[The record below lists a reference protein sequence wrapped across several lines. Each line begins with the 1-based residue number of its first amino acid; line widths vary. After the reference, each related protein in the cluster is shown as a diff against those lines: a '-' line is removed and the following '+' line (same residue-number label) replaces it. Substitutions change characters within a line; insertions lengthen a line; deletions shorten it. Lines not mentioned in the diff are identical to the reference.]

1 MANQVTVGRMSF
13 TSPRSINLSSVQDG
27 SRNSVD
33 RTISMSGTFVV
44 DSVAAGK
51 ALRDELISMGNSNLT
66 FPFTW
71 TGDELIEGYCK
82 LGSVSVDNAK
92 LATGLFKYNVELQV
106 KGRTSE
112 MLFESNMTGSLLTN
126 SHSLTSTTYGP
137 FHALPVNAFNYYHA
151 EAPIDTIR
159 ASSEGNVAIYYD
171 SNLRSSAAQWIVEP
185 ADYYKGA
192 ARISIDNTTM
202 TGYLAKNQ
210 PQGVTLSNG
219 IIRLTSGNQSNES
232 RFTIEF
238 YDNGVWGSSREI
250 SFNTGASKTEWN
262 VWKTVQILRNEPQE
276 CVVRFT
282 TYSDSNG
289 DGRLVIDATIKRGAH
304 HIGLV
309 ANQGPTSDRAANS
322 RINLQV
328 TENHD
333 TFTDDTGYMVE
344 DTADSDG
351 QKFIIGSPQSYTA
364 DVTDG
369 EDLIYVSNNQFKA
382 FVGYVYNAGTPSTI
396 DTADAVRD
404 QYLEGIYE
412 NVRLVRA

>member
-1 MANQVTVGRMSF
+1 MSNLVTVGRMSF
-13 TSPRSINLSSVQDG
+13 TSPRSINIASVQDG

-33 RTISMSGTFVV
+33 RTINMSGTFVV
-44 DSVAAGK
+44 DTVAAGK
-51 ALRDELISMGNSNLT
+51 KLRDELVSMGNSNLI

-82 LGSVSVDNAK
+82 LSNVTVDNTK
-92 LATGLFKYNVELQV
+92 LATGIFKYSVVLDV

-126 SHSLTSTTYGP
+126 SHSITTTSYSP
-137 FHALPVNAFNYYHA
+137 WHALPVNGYNYYHA
-151 EAPIDTIR
+151 EAPTDALR
-159 ASSEGNVAIYYD
+159 ASSEGNLTFFYD
-171 SNLRSSAAQWIVEP
+171 DNLRSSAAQFIVDP

-192 ARISIDNTTM
+192 ARILVDNTTM
-202 TGYLAKNQ
+202 TGYLAKNS
-210 PQGVTLSNG
+210 PTGVILSNG
-219 IIRLTSGNQSNES
+219 IIRLTSGNQASES

-238 YDNGVWGSSREI
+238 YDNGSWSSSREI
-250 SFNTGASKTEWN
+250 SFNSGSSKTEWN

-289 DGRLVIDATIKRGAH
+289 DGRLVVDATIRRGAH

-309 ANQGPTSDRAANS
+309 ANQGPTADRAASS

-328 TENHD
+328 TTNHD
-333 TFTDDTGYMVE
+333 TFTDDTGYMIE

-351 QKFIIGSPQSYTA
+351 QKFIVGSPQGYTA

-369 EDLIYVSNNQFKA
+369 EDLIHITNNQFKT
-382 FVGYVYNAGTPSTI
+382 FVGYVYNAVSPNTI

-404 QYLEGIYE
+404 QYLEGLYE
-412 NVRLVRA
+412 NIRLVRA

>member
-1 MANQVTVGRMSF
+1 MANTVTVGRMTF
-13 TSPRSINLSSVQDG
+13 TSPRSINISSVQDG

-33 RTISMSGTFVV
+33 RTINMSGTFVV
-44 DSVAAGK
+44 DTVDAGK
-51 ALRDELISMGNSNLT
+51 RLRDELISMGNSNLV

-82 LGSVSVDNAK
+82 LGSVSVDNER
-92 LATGLFKYNVELQV
+92 LATGLFKYSVILEV

-112 MLFESNMTGSLLTN
+112 MIFESNMTGSLLTN
-126 SHSLTSTTYGP
+126 SHSITSTTYAP
-137 FHALPVNAFNYYHA
+137 MHALPVNAYNYYHA
-151 EAPIDTIR
+151 EAPVDGIR

-171 SNLRSSAAQWIVEP
+171 DNLRSSAAQWIVNP

-192 ARISIDNTTM
+192 ARIVIDNTTM
-202 TGYLAKNQ
+202 TGYLAKNY
-210 PQGVTLSNG
+210 PTGVTISNG
-219 IIRLTSGNQSNES
+219 IIRLTSGNQNNES

-250 SFNTGASKTEWN
+250 SFNTGSSKTEWN

-289 DGRLVIDATIKRGAH
+289 DGRLVVDATIKRGAH
-304 HIGLV
+304 HISLV

-328 TENHD
+328 TSNHD
-333 TFTDDTGYMVE
+333 TFTDDTGYMIE

-351 QKFIIGSPQSYTA
+351 QKFIVGSPQGYTA

-369 EDLIYVSNNQFKA
+369 EDLIYISNNQFKT
-382 FVGYVYNAGTPSTI
+382 FVGYVYNAGAPATI
-396 DTADAVRD
+396 DTADAVRN

>member
-1 MANQVTVGRMSF
+1 MANTVTVGRMTF
-13 TSPRSINLSSVQDG
+13 TSPRSINISSVQDG

-33 RTISMSGTFVV
+33 RTINMSGTFVV
-44 DSVAAGK
+44 DTVDAGK
-51 ALRDELISMGNSNLT
+51 RLRDELISMGNSNLV

-71 TGDELIEGYCK
+71 TGDELIECYCK
-82 LGSVSVDNAK
+82 LGSVSVDNER
-92 LATGLFKYNVELQV
+92 LATGLFKYSVILEV

-112 MLFESNMTGSLLTN
+112 MIFESNMTGSLLTN
-126 SHSLTSTTYGP
+126 SHSITSTTYAP
-137 FHALPVNAFNYYHA
+137 MHALPVNAYNYYHA
-151 EAPIDTIR
+151 EAPVDGIR

-171 SNLRSSAAQWIVEP
+171 DNLRSSAAQWIVNP

-192 ARISIDNTTM
+192 ARIVIDNTTM
-202 TGYLAKNQ
+202 TGYLAKNY
-210 PQGVTLSNG
+210 PTGVTISNG
-219 IIRLTSGNQSNES
+219 IIRLTSGNQNNES

-250 SFNTGASKTEWN
+250 SFNTGSSKTEWN

-289 DGRLVIDATIKRGAH
+289 DGRLVVDATIKRGAH
-304 HIGLV
+304 HISLV

-328 TENHD
+328 TSNHD
-333 TFTDDTGYMVE
+333 TFTDDTGYMIE

-351 QKFIIGSPQSYTA
+351 QKFIVGSPQGYTA

-369 EDLIYVSNNQFKA
+369 EDLIYISNNQFKT
-382 FVGYVYNAGTPSTI
+382 FVGYVYNAGTPATI
-396 DTADAVRD
+396 DTADAVRN

>member
-92 LATGLFKYNVELQV
+92 LATGLFKYSVELQV

-137 FHALPVNAFNYYHA
+137 MHALPVNAFNYYHA
-151 EAPIDTIR
+151 EAPIDAIR
-159 ASSEGNVAIYYD
+159 ASSEGNVAVYYD

-192 ARISIDNTTM
+192 ARISVDNTTM

-328 TENHD
+328 TSNHD
-333 TFTDDTGYMVE
+333 TFTNDTGYMVE
-344 DTADSDG
+344 DTVDSDG
-351 QKFIIGSPQSYTA
+351 QKFIIGSPQGYTA

-382 FVGYVYNAGTPSTI
+382 FVGYVYNAGTPATI
-396 DTADAVRD
+396 DTANAVRD

>member
-13 TSPRSINLSSVQDG
+13 TSPNSIGVSSVQDG

-33 RTISMSGTFVV
+33 RTINMSGSFVV
-44 DSVAAGK
+44 GSINEGK
-51 ALRDELISMGNSNLT
+51 SLRDELISMGNSNLT

-71 TGDELIEGYCK
+71 TGDELIEGYCR
-82 LGSVSVDNAK
+82 LGSTSVDNAK
-92 LATGLFKYNVELQV
+92 LATGLFKYSIQLDV

-112 MLFESNMTGSLLTN
+112 MMFESNMTGSLLTN
-126 SHSLTSTTYGP
+126 SHSITSTAYGP
-137 FHALPVNAFNYYHA
+137 IHALPVNAFNYFHT
-151 EAPIDTIR
+151 EAPIDAIR
-159 ASSEGNVAIYYD
+159 ASSEGNIAVYYD
-171 SNLRSSAAQWIVEP
+171 ANLRSSAAQWIVEP
-185 ADYYKGA
+185 ADFYKGA

-202 TGYLAKNQ
+202 TGYLAKNK
-210 PQGVTLSNG
+210 PQGVTISNG
-219 IIRLTSGNQSNES
+219 IIRLTSGNQSNQS

-238 YDNGVWGSSREI
+238 YDNGVWGSPREI
-250 SFNTGASKTEWN
+250 SLNTGASKTEWN
-262 VWKTVQILRNEPQE
+262 LWKTVQILRNEPQE

-304 HIGLV
+304 HISLV

-328 TENHD
+328 TSNHD
-333 TFTDDTGYMVE
+333 TFTNGTGYMVE
-344 DTADSDG
+344 DSSDSYG
-351 QKFIIGSPQSYTA
+351 QKFIVGSPQGYTA
-364 DVTDG
+364 DVADG
-369 EDLIYVSNNQFKA
+369 QDLINVSNNQFKT
-382 FVGYVYNAGTPSTI
+382 FVGYVYNAVNPATI
-396 DTADAVRD
+396 DTSDAVRD